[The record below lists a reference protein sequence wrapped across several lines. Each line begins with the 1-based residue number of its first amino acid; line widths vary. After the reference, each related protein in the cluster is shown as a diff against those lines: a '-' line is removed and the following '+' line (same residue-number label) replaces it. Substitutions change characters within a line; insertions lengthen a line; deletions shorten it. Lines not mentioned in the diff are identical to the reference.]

1 MFVPIEP
8 KMLFISAW
16 QTIGY
21 FIEGLTGF
29 GGTVFSSA
37 INAEVLGAGISVPFQ
52 TCITLPVLYWS
63 FITCYKQASMKDLGK
78 ILLAVLPGLLLGNYI
93 GMIINVNYAKLA
105 IGAVVVFIA
114 LMNIWNHIVKPLVLK
129 IPTVEKEDGPAMKVV
144 RIIFLV
150 AGGMVHGAFNIG
162 GPLITVYTLHAVK
175 DKVKFRNT
183 MLCLWA
189 TVNTLNVARQILSG
203 NVTPYVFTCVCL
215 AIPFTFLGYILGKKM
230 MNKVDRA
237 VFLRIVYVV
246 LLIVAGNMLLTTIPK
261 VFG

>member
-1 MFVPIEP
+1 MVAIEP
-8 KMLFISAW
+8 KMIFIAIW

-37 INAEVLGAGISVPFQ
+37 INAQVLGADISVPFQ

-63 FITCYKQASMKDLGK
+63 FITCRKEASMKDLGK

-93 GMIINVNYAKLA
+93 GMIIDVKIAKLC
-105 IGAVVVFIA
+105 IGVVVMFIA
-114 LMNIWNHIVKPLVLK
+114 AMNIFNHIIKPLVLK
-129 IPTVEKEDGPAMKVV
+129 IPTVEKEDGPVMKVV
-144 RIIFLV
+144 RVIFLI

-189 TVNTLNVARQILSG
+189 CVNTLNVGRQVMTG
-203 NVTPYVFTCVCL
+203 NVTPYVLTCVVL
-215 AIPFTFLGYILGKKM
+215 AIPFTFLGYVLGKKM
-230 MNKVDRA
+230 LHKVNRE
-237 VFLRIVYVV
+237 VFLRIVFVV
-246 LLIVAGNMLLTTIPK
+246 LFIVAANMFITTLLSMR
-261 VFG
+261 